1 MSGAR
6 SAAGPDDAEDPV
18 RVDGRSRGTAEATR
32 RLLDAAVAEFGEKGY
47 RVATIVDIAR
57 RCDLSTGSVY
67 ARWPRKHD
75 LFLATFEHVF
85 DQRMV
90 LLIKES
96 GLAAAEKLAMLG
108 SNVLNTHRRETRDLW
123 LEACTVAPREDTL
136 RGPVGELLDAEA
148 GDFSELIAEAAEAGL
163 IDPSLNVDALVFF
176 CQSLGVGSHVMINA
190 LASGRDRFSDDDWNQ
205 LIARVIS
212 ALAPPTSN

>member
-1 MSGAR
+1 M
-6 SAAGPDDAEDPV
+6 AGPEDAAD
-18 RVDGRSRGTAEATR
+18 RGTGDGRSRGTAEATR

-57 RCDLSTGSVY
+57 RCGLSTGSVY

-75 LFLATFEHVF
+75 LFLATFEYVF
-85 DQRMV
+85 GQRMV

-96 GLAAAEKLAMLG
+96 GLAAAEKLTMLG
-108 SNVLNTHRRETRDLW
+108 SNALNAHRQDTRDLW

-136 RGPVGELLDAEA
+136 RGPISELLDVEA
-148 GDFSELIAEAAEAGL
+148 GDFSELIAEAVEAGL

-176 CQSLGVGSHVMINA
+176 CQSLGVGCHIMVNA

-205 LIARVIS
+205 FIARVIS
-212 ALAPPTSN
+212 ALQPPTGD